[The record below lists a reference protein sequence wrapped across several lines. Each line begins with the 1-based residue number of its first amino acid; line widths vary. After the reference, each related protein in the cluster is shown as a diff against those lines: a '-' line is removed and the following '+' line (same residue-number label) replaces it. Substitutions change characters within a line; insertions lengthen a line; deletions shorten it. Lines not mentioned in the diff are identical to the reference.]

1 MLTWVKNIFK
11 SILYSGAKTEYSQE
25 EINRIWLTNFI
36 ALTAIVFCLFYN
48 IIYFKF
54 NFYILFSINTLAVVF
69 YFSVFFINKY
79 NSRLAQL
86 ILYIVLVTNIFLASS
101 FFGSKAQIHL
111 LLFPVSF
118 LPFLLLD
125 LRKRSEVVTYLAI
138 AFSAMSL
145 LYFTDF
151 SLLYNKSLDADFIS
165 LLDAANKIF
174 SMLGSII
181 ILYLFIFGQNKSRQE
196 FLSIQENLQNQLK
209 SIFDNS
215 FDAILLLDKT
225 NGNIIRA
232 NQKAHQLFELEDM
245 NGLLNFSDKY
255 LFNDKLLLSD
265 ILAINK
271 SLDINGFWE
280 SETRFVSS
288 KGKIFWG
295 AISIK
300 NIHVNNQLAKLVR
313 ITDITE
319 KKEIEIKLKESE
331 QKYIGI
337 FNSSPDLV
345 FLLSVANGRFKFE
358 DNNLIHQEFSTP
370 YFGSFKGRYIDEIL
384 PPELNKFPVSKYTEC
399 LNKGVTIK
407 YEEQIILPDG
417 LNLWFYTILTP
428 IKNEQGKVI
437 QILGSARDIT
447 SFKKAEENLKNALK
461 EKEVLLSEIHH
472 RVKNNLAI
480 VSGLLMLQSE
490 KVKNPDDFQL
500 FEESRN
506 RIHSMALIH
515 ETLYKNDDFSS
526 IDFNKYL
533 TDLIDNIKKSY
544 KLNSEVKSQL
554 NIDKVVLQIGIALPL
569 GLLVNEILTNSFKHA
584 FLKAN
589 NPELFIDFNKNG
601 KEYQLII
608 KDNGPGYDF
617 ENFKNNNTSLGSSL
631 IFSLAEQINATVN
644 YTFENGAKISIVFNV

>member
-25 EINRIWLTNFI
+25 EISRIWLTNFI

-54 NFYILFSINTLAVVF
+54 NFYILFTINTLAVVF

-86 ILYIVLVTNIFLASS
+86 ILYFVLVTNIFLASS
-101 FFGSKAQIHL
+101 FFGYKAQIHL
-111 LLFPVSF
+111 ILFPVSF
-118 LPFLLLD
+118 LPFLLFN

-151 SLLYNKSLDADFIS
+151 SLFNNKNLEADFIS
-165 LLDAANKIF
+165 FLDAANKIF
-174 SMLGSII
+174 SMLGAII
-181 ILYLFIFGQNKSRQE
+181 ILYLFIYGQNKSRQE

-209 SIFDNS
+209 SIFDYS

-245 NGLLNFSDKY
+245 NGLLNFSEKY
-255 LFNDKLLLSD
+255 LFNEKLLLSD
-265 ILAINK
+265 ILVINK

-300 NIHVNNQLAKLVR
+300 NIHVDNQLAQLVR

-358 DNNLIHQEFSTP
+358 DNNLIHQEFLTP
-370 YFGSFKGRYIDEIL
+370 CFGPFKGRYIDEIL
-384 PPELNKFPVSKYTEC
+384 PPELNNFSVSKYTEC
-399 LNKGVTIK
+399 LNKGETIK

-417 LNLWFYTILTP
+417 LNLCFYTILTP

-515 ETLYKNDDFSS
+515 ETLYKNVDFSS

-544 KLNSEVKSQL
+544 KLKSEVKSQL
-554 NIDKVVLQIGIALPL
+554 NIDKVVLPIGIALPL

-584 FLKAN
+584 FLKTD
-589 NPELFIDFNKNG
+589 NPELLVDFNKNG

-617 ENFKNNNTSLGSSL
+617 ENFKNNDTSLGSSL
-631 IFSLAEQINATVN
+631 IFSLAKQINATVN
-644 YTFENGAKISIVFNV
+644 YTFENGSKISIIFTV